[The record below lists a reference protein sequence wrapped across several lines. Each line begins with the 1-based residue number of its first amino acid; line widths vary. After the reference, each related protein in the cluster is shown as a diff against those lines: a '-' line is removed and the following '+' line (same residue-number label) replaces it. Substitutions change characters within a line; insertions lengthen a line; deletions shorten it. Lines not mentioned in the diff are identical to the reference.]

1 MASVVPHS
9 VADDRDLDDADL
21 WAVIDSAVASHSASK
36 SHKSLAIRSPN
47 FQSLPPIS
55 NPSPP
60 SKLSK
65 YPKTP
70 NSNHSDAKSR
80 VLAQG
85 EVIQEPWVYRPPRK
99 VARTC
104 ASEASE
110 TSPLIVLKNLQRTPT
125 TPVYSSPE
133 AHLSPEIG
141 MFSVKEL
148 SPHSESY
155 GRSED
160 KHMVH
165 SLSGR
170 FPSVSLFK
178 EYQNT
183 AMAILE
189 RSDYVMISGN
199 PFIKKSGWRKIS
211 FYFNLSFEIRD
222 KTIEFDENRNVQRAE
237 FVVRAYMQGGRFSD
251 GWGSC
256 ERREK
261 RFLKPNHDIPSTAE
275 TRAKNK
281 SCQDLLGIGEYR
293 PGASQGQR

>member
-21 WAVIDSAVASHSASK
+21 WA
-36 SHKSLAIRSPN
+36 
-47 FQSLPPIS
+47 
-55 NPSPP
+55 
-60 SKLSK
+60 
-65 YPKTP
+65 
-70 NSNHSDAKSR
+70 
-80 VLAQG
+80 
-85 EVIQEPWVYRPPRK
+85 
-99 VARTC
+99 
-104 ASEASE
+104 
-110 TSPLIVLKNLQRTPT
+110 RTPT

-141 MFSVKEL
+141 KFSVKEL
-148 SPHSESY
+148 SP
-155 GRSED
+155 RSERYGLSEE

-237 FVVRAYMQGGRFSD
+237 FVVRAYMQTCLELENINRVQAKARD
-251 GWGSC
+251 
-256 ERREK
+256 EK
-261 RFLKPNHDIPSTAE
+261 HQIIWMI
-275 TRAKNK
+275 
-281 SCQDLLGIGEYR
+281 C
-293 PGASQGQR
+293 